1 MCRWSTW
8 RTAGAARPWLI
19 PSAGTSQPVRVE
31 LNNALSQAMNIAA
44 LQGRMSQEDFE
55 PGLDSPAQRR
65 TRLDR
70 ELPQQAKLVKERG
83 ITTE

>member
-1 MCRWSTW
+1 
-8 RTAGAARPWLI
+8 
-19 PSAGTSQPVRVE
+19 
-31 LNNALSQAMNIAA
+31 MNIAA

-55 PGLDSPAQRR
+55 PGIDSPAQAR
-65 TRLDR
+65 TRLDK